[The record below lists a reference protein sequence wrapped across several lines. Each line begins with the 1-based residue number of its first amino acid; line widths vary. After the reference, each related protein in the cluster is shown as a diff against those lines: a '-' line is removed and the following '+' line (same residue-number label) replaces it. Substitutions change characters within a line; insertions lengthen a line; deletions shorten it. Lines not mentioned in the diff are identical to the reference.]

1 MDPAALLGF
10 LSIYKLP
17 KSIYQPPLL
26 MDESFRFL
34 MLRKPAVS
42 SVIIGATK
50 PEDAFV
56 TGR

>member
-1 MDPAALLGF
+1 
-10 LSIYKLP
+10 
-17 KSIYQPPLL
+17 